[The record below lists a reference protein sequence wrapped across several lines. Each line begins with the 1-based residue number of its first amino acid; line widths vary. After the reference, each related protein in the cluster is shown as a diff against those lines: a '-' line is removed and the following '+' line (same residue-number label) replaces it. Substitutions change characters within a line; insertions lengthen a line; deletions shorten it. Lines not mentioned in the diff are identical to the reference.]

1 VFHVKHCYNP
11 HITTGAQKMAIT
23 TADIHAAADALTAA
37 GKKPTLAAIR
47 TALGTGS
54 YSTIG
59 EAMKNWE
66 KTAAP
71 QAPAATTPQAVTDKA
86 AELAA
91 QVWAIAQE
99 LAEQQMQAARE
110 EIEKQRQAMEAQRV
124 EAVELAD
131 ALAAELEELRKT
143 AAVQAAKLES
153 MADRIAHAEKQ
164 AEAARTAEIE
174 AREAAAELRGKLEA
188 SKAPKTKRTGTQPP
202 LSL

>member
-1 VFHVKHCYNP
+1 
-11 HITTGAQKMAIT
+11 MAIT
-23 TADIHAAADALTAA
+23 TADVHATADALAAA

-47 TALGTGS
+47 AALGTGS

-59 EAMKNWE
+59 EAMKSWE
-66 KTAAP
+66 KQAA
-71 QAPAATTPQAVTDKA
+71 QEAPAATTPQAVTNKA

-164 AEAARTAEIE
+164 AEAARAAEIE

-188 SKAPKTKRTGTQPP
+188 LKAGKQHKSSTSPATQPM
-202 LSL
+202 L